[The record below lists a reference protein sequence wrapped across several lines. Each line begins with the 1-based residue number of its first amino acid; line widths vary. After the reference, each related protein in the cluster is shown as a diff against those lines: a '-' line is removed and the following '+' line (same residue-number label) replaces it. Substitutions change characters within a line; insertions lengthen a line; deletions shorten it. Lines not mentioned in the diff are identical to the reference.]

1 MGQPDGVPNLA
12 TETDLADFPDGDAE
26 AFDARAAARI
36 CWYYFKEGQ
45 TQEAIAQRLGLT
57 RKRVNRAIADAL
69 ARGLVQIGIDD
80 RYGPCIELEVRLAE
94 RFGLRRAIVVPS
106 PAADFDVRM
115 IVGAAAGQYING
127 RLGPNETLGITWG
140 GTIHAA
146 AQNIRRRLNNANQVV
161 SLSGGLPVSGPI
173 NPYDNAA
180 MVARSLGAVCRYVT
194 APMIADSAATRDA
207 LVGSSAI
214 RSVLD
219 AARDVDV
226 ALFSAVD
233 LSDASRALEYGV
245 ITKDECASLRDAGCV
260 GDIAGQYLGRDGAPI
275 DHPFVG
281 RVVAPALGDLLGIKE
296 IVLAAGG
303 VQKVELILA
312 GIRSGLCH
320 VLITDE
326 HAAAGLLRP

>member
-1 MGQPDGVPNLA
+1 LV
-12 TETDLADFPDGDAE
+12 TDSDLLDFPDGETE
-26 AFDARAAARI
+26 AFDARSAARI

-80 RYGPCIELEVRLAE
+80 RFGPCVELEVKLAE
-94 RFGLRRAIVVPS
+94 RFKLRRAIVVPS
-106 PAADFDVRM
+106 PLPDFDVRT
-115 IVGAAAGQYING
+115 IVGAAAGHYVNG
-127 RLGPNETLGITWG
+127 RLGPNDTLGITWG

-146 AQNIRRRLNNANQVV
+146 AQNIRRRLNNANEVV

-180 MVARSLGAVCRYVT
+180 MVARALGAVCRYVT
-194 APMIADSAATRDA
+194 APMVADSAETRDA
-207 LVGSSAI
+207 LVRSRSI
-214 RSVLD
+214 RAVLE
-219 AARDVDV
+219 AVRKVDL

-233 LSDASRALEYGV
+233 LSAASRALEYGV
-245 ITKDECASLRDAGCV
+245 ITKQEGAALRGAGCV
-260 GDIAGQYLGRDGAPI
+260 GDVAGQYLGRDGKPI
-275 DHPFVG
+275 DHPFVH
-281 RVVAPALGDLLGIKE
+281 RVVAPALDDLLKIKE

-303 VQKVELILA
+303 AQKVELILA
-312 GIRSGLCH
+312 AIRAGLCH

-326 HAAAGLLRP
+326 NAAAGLLKLAA